1 MSVLKFR
8 KSLILL
14 TIGDDTIFD
23 DSLFQNE
30 SNSSDQDNDI
40 ENLSPDKK
48 IEYYSQK
55 LIKAVEENPTP
66 TKISLMIKSCNLNI
80 HYKRQLSGSTSSR

>member
-8 KSLILL
+8 KSLIFL
-14 TIGDDTIFD
+14 TIRDDALFD